1 MCNVVSVT
9 AKPLCKDD
17 FLQRIRKISDSE
29 VQYIILREK
38 YLSEQEYYS
47 LAKEVLSV
55 CDKEKLIIHNF
66 IGTAESLGIKKIH
79 LPFSAFKELNGRRNF
94 DIVGTSVHSVDD
106 AAFAQE
112 NGADYIFQTD
122 SDGQTDPEEFEK
134 FWQIREGYDAI
145 FGNRTSR
152 GDGFSRAVVEKV
164 LCAVLWT
171 YFHVSVP
178 DANAPFR
185 LMKTD
190 YVAGYLP
197 LMPENY
203 NLPNALMTAFGAY
216 FHRKIRFIPIS
227 FKPRQGGTNS
237 INIRKIVKIGRQA
250 LHDFCEIQKAAAKK
264 RG

>member
-112 NGADYIFQTD
+112 NGADYITAGNIYETD
-122 SDGQTDPEEFEK
+122 CKKGLKGKGVNFLRNVCESVDIPVYAIGGINADTAKELKSLNRKNFAGVCVMSLLMQSENINDEVMK
-134 FWQIREGYDAI
+134 IKRELG
-145 FGNRTSR
+145 
-152 GDGFSRAVVEKV
+152 
-164 LCAVLWT
+164 
-171 YFHVSVP
+171 
-178 DANAPFR
+178 
-185 LMKTD
+185 
-190 YVAGYLP
+190 
-197 LMPENY
+197 
-203 NLPNALMTAFGAY
+203 
-216 FHRKIRFIPIS
+216 
-227 FKPRQGGTNS
+227 
-237 INIRKIVKIGRQA
+237 
-250 LHDFCEIQKAAAKK
+250 
-264 RG
+264 

>member
-106 AAFAQE
+106 AAFARE
-112 NGADYIFQTD
+112 NGADYITAGNIFETD
-122 SDGQTDPEEFEK
+122 CKKGLKGKGINFLRNLCDSVNIPVYAIGGINADTAKELKSVKSKNFAGVCVMSLLMQSENINGEVMK
-134 FWQIREGYDAI
+134 IKRELG
-145 FGNRTSR
+145 
-152 GDGFSRAVVEKV
+152 
-164 LCAVLWT
+164 
-171 YFHVSVP
+171 
-178 DANAPFR
+178 
-185 LMKTD
+185 
-190 YVAGYLP
+190 
-197 LMPENY
+197 
-203 NLPNALMTAFGAY
+203 
-216 FHRKIRFIPIS
+216 
-227 FKPRQGGTNS
+227 
-237 INIRKIVKIGRQA
+237 
-250 LHDFCEIQKAAAKK
+250 
-264 RG
+264 

>member
-66 IGTAESLGIKKIH
+66 IGTAVSLGIKKIH
-79 LPFSAFKELNGRRNF
+79 LPFSAFIELNGRRNF

-112 NGADYIFQTD
+112 NGADYITAGNIYETD
-122 SDGQTDPEEFEK
+122 CKKGLKGKRVNFLRNVCESVDIPVYAIGGINADTAGGFNAVTEK
-134 FWQIREGYDAI
+134 NFAGVCVMSLLMQCENIDNE
-145 FGNRTSR
+145 
-152 GDGFSRAVVEKV
+152 V
-164 LCAVLWT
+164 LKLQ
-171 YFHVSVP
+171 SKL
-178 DANAPFR
+178 R
-185 LMKTD
+185 
-190 YVAGYLP
+190 
-197 LMPENY
+197 
-203 NLPNALMTAFGAY
+203 
-216 FHRKIRFIPIS
+216 
-227 FKPRQGGTNS
+227 
-237 INIRKIVKIGRQA
+237 
-250 LHDFCEIQKAAAKK
+250 
-264 RG
+264 

>member
-106 AAFAQE
+106 AAFARE
-112 NGADYIFQTD
+112 NGADYITAGNIYETD
-122 SDGQTDPEEFEK
+122 CKKGLKGKGVNFLRNVCDSVNIPVYAIGGINADTAKELKSLNRKNFAGVCVMSLLMQSENINDEVMK
-134 FWQIREGYDAI
+134 IKRELG
-145 FGNRTSR
+145 
-152 GDGFSRAVVEKV
+152 
-164 LCAVLWT
+164 
-171 YFHVSVP
+171 
-178 DANAPFR
+178 
-185 LMKTD
+185 
-190 YVAGYLP
+190 
-197 LMPENY
+197 
-203 NLPNALMTAFGAY
+203 
-216 FHRKIRFIPIS
+216 
-227 FKPRQGGTNS
+227 
-237 INIRKIVKIGRQA
+237 
-250 LHDFCEIQKAAAKK
+250 
-264 RG
+264 

>member
-1 MCNVVSVT
+1 MCNIVSVT

-106 AAFAQE
+106 AAFARE
-112 NGADYIFQTD
+112 NGADYITAGNIYETD
-122 SDGQTDPEEFEK
+122 CKKGLKGKGVNFLRNVCESVDIPVYAIGGINADTAGGFNAVTEK
-134 FWQIREGYDAI
+134 NFAGVCVMSLLMQCENIDNE
-145 FGNRTSR
+145 
-152 GDGFSRAVVEKV
+152 V
-164 LCAVLWT
+164 LKLQ
-171 YFHVSVP
+171 SKL
-178 DANAPFR
+178 R
-185 LMKTD
+185 
-190 YVAGYLP
+190 
-197 LMPENY
+197 
-203 NLPNALMTAFGAY
+203 
-216 FHRKIRFIPIS
+216 
-227 FKPRQGGTNS
+227 
-237 INIRKIVKIGRQA
+237 
-250 LHDFCEIQKAAAKK
+250 
-264 RG
+264 

>member
-79 LPFSAFKELNGRRNF
+79 LPFSAFKELNSRRNF

-112 NGADYIFQTD
+112 NGAVYITAGNIYETD
-122 SDGQTDPEEFEK
+122 CKKGLKGKGVNFLRNVCESVDIPVYAIGGINADTAGGFNAVTEK
-134 FWQIREGYDAI
+134 NFAGVCVMSLLMQCENIDNE
-145 FGNRTSR
+145 
-152 GDGFSRAVVEKV
+152 V
-164 LCAVLWT
+164 LKLQ
-171 YFHVSVP
+171 SKL
-178 DANAPFR
+178 R
-185 LMKTD
+185 
-190 YVAGYLP
+190 
-197 LMPENY
+197 
-203 NLPNALMTAFGAY
+203 
-216 FHRKIRFIPIS
+216 
-227 FKPRQGGTNS
+227 
-237 INIRKIVKIGRQA
+237 
-250 LHDFCEIQKAAAKK
+250 
-264 RG
+264 

>member
-79 LPFSAFKELNGRRNF
+79 LPFSAFKELNSRRNF

-112 NGADYIFQTD
+112 NGADYITTGNIYETD
-122 SDGQTDPEEFEK
+122 CKKGLKGKGVNFLRNVCESVDIPVYAIGGINADTASGFKAVTEK
-134 FWQIREGYDAI
+134 NFAGVCVMSLLMQCENIDNE
-145 FGNRTSR
+145 
-152 GDGFSRAVVEKV
+152 V
-164 LCAVLWT
+164 LKLQ
-171 YFHVSVP
+171 SKL
-178 DANAPFR
+178 R
-185 LMKTD
+185 
-190 YVAGYLP
+190 
-197 LMPENY
+197 
-203 NLPNALMTAFGAY
+203 
-216 FHRKIRFIPIS
+216 
-227 FKPRQGGTNS
+227 
-237 INIRKIVKIGRQA
+237 
-250 LHDFCEIQKAAAKK
+250 
-264 RG
+264 

>member
-112 NGADYIFQTD
+112 NGADYITAGNIYETD
-122 SDGQTDPEEFEK
+122 CKKGLKGKGVNFLRNVCDSVNIPVYAIGGINADTASGFKAVTEK
-134 FWQIREGYDAI
+134 NFAGVCVMSLLMQCENIDNE
-145 FGNRTSR
+145 
-152 GDGFSRAVVEKV
+152 V
-164 LCAVLWT
+164 LKLQ
-171 YFHVSVP
+171 SKL
-178 DANAPFR
+178 R
-185 LMKTD
+185 
-190 YVAGYLP
+190 
-197 LMPENY
+197 
-203 NLPNALMTAFGAY
+203 
-216 FHRKIRFIPIS
+216 
-227 FKPRQGGTNS
+227 
-237 INIRKIVKIGRQA
+237 
-250 LHDFCEIQKAAAKK
+250 
-264 RG
+264 

>member
-1 MCNVVSVT
+1 MDTLYIVIPAYNESENIKRTIEEWCPVVEKHNGGGASRLVIINDGSRDDT
-9 AKPLCKDD
+9 YEIASAECEPHPLLTVLTKP
-17 FLQRIRKISDSE
+17 
-29 VQYIILREK
+29 
-38 YLSEQEYYS
+38 
-47 LAKEVLSV
+47 
-55 CDKEKLIIHNF
+55 
-66 IGTAESLGIKKIH
+66 
-79 LPFSAFKELNGRRNF
+79 
-94 DIVGTSVHSVDD
+94 
-106 AAFAQE
+106 
-112 NGADYIFQTD
+112 NGA
-122 SDGQTDPEEFEK
+122 DGQTDPAEFEK
-134 FWQIREGYDAI
+134 FWQIREDYDAI

-185 LMKTD
+185 LMKAD
-190 YVAGYLP
+190 YVAEYLP

-203 NLPNALMTAFGAY
+203 NLPNALLTAFGAY

>member
-106 AAFAQE
+106 AAFARE
-112 NGADYIFQTD
+112 NGADYITAGNIYETD
-122 SDGQTDPEEFEK
+122 CKKGLKGKGVNFL
-134 FWQIREGYDAI
+134 R
-145 FGNRTSR
+145 N
-152 GDGFSRAVVEKV
+152 V
-164 LCAVLWT
+164 
-171 YFHVSVP
+171 
-178 DANAPFR
+178 
-185 LMKTD
+185 
-190 YVAGYLP
+190 
-197 LMPENY
+197 
-203 NLPNALMTAFGAY
+203 
-216 FHRKIRFIPIS
+216 
-227 FKPRQGGTNS
+227 
-237 INIRKIVKIGRQA
+237 
-250 LHDFCEIQKAAAKK
+250 CEIVDIPVYEIGGINADTASGFKAVTEKNFAGVCVMSLLMQCENIDNEVLKLQSK
-264 RG
+264 LR

>member
-112 NGADYIFQTD
+112 NGADYITAGNIYETD
-122 SDGQTDPEEFEK
+122 CKKGLKGKGANFLRNVCESVDIPVYAIGGINADTASGFKAVTEK
-134 FWQIREGYDAI
+134 NFAGVCVMSLLMQCENIDNE
-145 FGNRTSR
+145 
-152 GDGFSRAVVEKV
+152 V
-164 LCAVLWT
+164 LKLQ
-171 YFHVSVP
+171 SKL
-178 DANAPFR
+178 R
-185 LMKTD
+185 
-190 YVAGYLP
+190 
-197 LMPENY
+197 
-203 NLPNALMTAFGAY
+203 
-216 FHRKIRFIPIS
+216 
-227 FKPRQGGTNS
+227 
-237 INIRKIVKIGRQA
+237 
-250 LHDFCEIQKAAAKK
+250 
-264 RG
+264 

>member
-112 NGADYIFQTD
+112 NGADYITAGNIYETD
-122 SDGQTDPEEFEK
+122 CKKGLKGKGVNFLRNVCESVDIPVYAIGGINADTAKELKSLNRKNFAGVCVMSLLMQ
-134 FWQIREGYDAI
+134 RENINDE
-145 FGNRTSR
+145 
-152 GDGFSRAVVEKV
+152 V
-164 LCAVLWT
+164 
-171 YFHVSVP
+171 
-178 DANAPFR
+178 
-185 LMKTD
+185 MK
-190 YVAGYLP
+190 
-197 LMPENY
+197 
-203 NLPNALMTAFGAY
+203 
-216 FHRKIRFIPIS
+216 I
-227 FKPRQGGTNS
+227 
-237 INIRKIVKIGRQA
+237 
-250 LHDFCEIQKAAAKK
+250 K
-264 RG
+264 RELG

>member
-112 NGADYIFQTD
+112 NGADYITAGNIYETD
-122 SDGQTDPEEFEK
+122 CKKGLKGKGVNFLRNVCDSVNIPVYAIGGINADTAKELKSLNRKNFAGVCVMSLLMQSENINDEVMK
-134 FWQIREGYDAI
+134 IKRELG
-145 FGNRTSR
+145 
-152 GDGFSRAVVEKV
+152 
-164 LCAVLWT
+164 
-171 YFHVSVP
+171 
-178 DANAPFR
+178 
-185 LMKTD
+185 
-190 YVAGYLP
+190 
-197 LMPENY
+197 
-203 NLPNALMTAFGAY
+203 
-216 FHRKIRFIPIS
+216 
-227 FKPRQGGTNS
+227 
-237 INIRKIVKIGRQA
+237 
-250 LHDFCEIQKAAAKK
+250 
-264 RG
+264 

>member
-79 LPFSAFKELNGRRNF
+79 LPFSAFKELNSRRNF

-112 NGADYIFQTD
+112 NGADYITAGNIYETD
-122 SDGQTDPEEFEK
+122 CKKGLKGKGVNFLRNVCESVDIPVYAIGGINADTASGFKAVTEK
-134 FWQIREGYDAI
+134 NFAGVCVMSLLMQCENIDNE
-145 FGNRTSR
+145 
-152 GDGFSRAVVEKV
+152 V
-164 LCAVLWT
+164 LKLQ
-171 YFHVSVP
+171 SKL
-178 DANAPFR
+178 R
-185 LMKTD
+185 
-190 YVAGYLP
+190 
-197 LMPENY
+197 
-203 NLPNALMTAFGAY
+203 
-216 FHRKIRFIPIS
+216 
-227 FKPRQGGTNS
+227 
-237 INIRKIVKIGRQA
+237 
-250 LHDFCEIQKAAAKK
+250 
-264 RG
+264 

>member
-112 NGADYIFQTD
+112 NGADYITAGNIYETD
-122 SDGQTDPEEFEK
+122 CKKGLKGKGVNFLRNVCESVDIPVYAIGGINADTAKELKSVNRKNFAGVCVMSLLMQSENINDEVMK
-134 FWQIREGYDAI
+134 IKRELG
-145 FGNRTSR
+145 
-152 GDGFSRAVVEKV
+152 
-164 LCAVLWT
+164 
-171 YFHVSVP
+171 
-178 DANAPFR
+178 
-185 LMKTD
+185 
-190 YVAGYLP
+190 
-197 LMPENY
+197 
-203 NLPNALMTAFGAY
+203 
-216 FHRKIRFIPIS
+216 
-227 FKPRQGGTNS
+227 
-237 INIRKIVKIGRQA
+237 
-250 LHDFCEIQKAAAKK
+250 
-264 RG
+264 

>member
-94 DIVGTSVHSVDD
+94 DIVGTSVHSVAD

-112 NGADYIFQTD
+112 NGADYITAGNIYETD
-122 SDGQTDPEEFEK
+122 CKKGLKGKGVNFLRNVCESVDIPVYAIGGINADTAKELKSVNRKNFAGVCVMSLLMQSENINDEVMK
-134 FWQIREGYDAI
+134 IKRELG
-145 FGNRTSR
+145 
-152 GDGFSRAVVEKV
+152 
-164 LCAVLWT
+164 
-171 YFHVSVP
+171 
-178 DANAPFR
+178 
-185 LMKTD
+185 
-190 YVAGYLP
+190 
-197 LMPENY
+197 
-203 NLPNALMTAFGAY
+203 
-216 FHRKIRFIPIS
+216 
-227 FKPRQGGTNS
+227 
-237 INIRKIVKIGRQA
+237 
-250 LHDFCEIQKAAAKK
+250 
-264 RG
+264 

>member
-66 IGTAESLGIKKIH
+66 IGTAKSLGIKKIH

-112 NGADYIFQTD
+112 NGADYITAGNIYETD
-122 SDGQTDPEEFEK
+122 CKKGLKGKGVNFLRSVCDSVNIPVYAIGGINADTAKELKSVNRKNFAGVCVMSLLMQSENINDEVMK
-134 FWQIREGYDAI
+134 IKRELG
-145 FGNRTSR
+145 
-152 GDGFSRAVVEKV
+152 
-164 LCAVLWT
+164 
-171 YFHVSVP
+171 
-178 DANAPFR
+178 
-185 LMKTD
+185 
-190 YVAGYLP
+190 
-197 LMPENY
+197 
-203 NLPNALMTAFGAY
+203 
-216 FHRKIRFIPIS
+216 
-227 FKPRQGGTNS
+227 
-237 INIRKIVKIGRQA
+237 
-250 LHDFCEIQKAAAKK
+250 
-264 RG
+264 

>member
-38 YLSEQEYYS
+38 YLSEREYYS

-79 LPFSAFKELNGRRNF
+79 LPFSAFKKLNGRRNF

-112 NGADYIFQTD
+112 NGADYITAGNIYETD
-122 SDGQTDPEEFEK
+122 CKKGLKGKGVNFLRNVCESVDIPVYAIGGINADTAGGFNAVTEK
-134 FWQIREGYDAI
+134 NFAGVCVMSLLMQCENIDNE
-145 FGNRTSR
+145 
-152 GDGFSRAVVEKV
+152 V
-164 LCAVLWT
+164 LKLQ
-171 YFHVSVP
+171 SKL
-178 DANAPFR
+178 R
-185 LMKTD
+185 
-190 YVAGYLP
+190 
-197 LMPENY
+197 
-203 NLPNALMTAFGAY
+203 
-216 FHRKIRFIPIS
+216 
-227 FKPRQGGTNS
+227 
-237 INIRKIVKIGRQA
+237 
-250 LHDFCEIQKAAAKK
+250 
-264 RG
+264 

>member
-17 FLQRIRKISDSE
+17 FLQKIQKISDSDT
-29 VQYIILREK
+29 QYIILREK

-112 NGADYIFQTD
+112 NGADYITAGNIYETD
-122 SDGQTDPEEFEK
+122 CKKGLKGKGVNFLRNVCESVDIPVYAIGGINADTAKELKSVNRKNFAGVCVMSLLMQSENINDEVMK
-134 FWQIREGYDAI
+134 IKRELG
-145 FGNRTSR
+145 
-152 GDGFSRAVVEKV
+152 
-164 LCAVLWT
+164 
-171 YFHVSVP
+171 
-178 DANAPFR
+178 
-185 LMKTD
+185 
-190 YVAGYLP
+190 
-197 LMPENY
+197 
-203 NLPNALMTAFGAY
+203 
-216 FHRKIRFIPIS
+216 
-227 FKPRQGGTNS
+227 
-237 INIRKIVKIGRQA
+237 
-250 LHDFCEIQKAAAKK
+250 
-264 RG
+264 

>member
-106 AAFAQE
+106 AAFARE
-112 NGADYIFQTD
+112 NGADYITAGNIYETD
-122 SDGQTDPEEFEK
+122 CKKGLKGKGVNFLRNVCDSVNIPVYAIGGINADTAKELKSVNRKNFAGVCVMSLLMQSENINDEVMK
-134 FWQIREGYDAI
+134 IKRELG
-145 FGNRTSR
+145 
-152 GDGFSRAVVEKV
+152 
-164 LCAVLWT
+164 
-171 YFHVSVP
+171 
-178 DANAPFR
+178 
-185 LMKTD
+185 
-190 YVAGYLP
+190 
-197 LMPENY
+197 
-203 NLPNALMTAFGAY
+203 
-216 FHRKIRFIPIS
+216 
-227 FKPRQGGTNS
+227 
-237 INIRKIVKIGRQA
+237 
-250 LHDFCEIQKAAAKK
+250 
-264 RG
+264 

>member
-55 CDKEKLIIHNF
+55 CDREKLIIHNF

-112 NGADYIFQTD
+112 NGADYITAGNIYETD
-122 SDGQTDPEEFEK
+122 CKKGLKGKGVNFLRNVCESVDIPVYAIGGINADTAGGFNAVTEK
-134 FWQIREGYDAI
+134 NFAGVCVMSLLMQCENIDNE
-145 FGNRTSR
+145 
-152 GDGFSRAVVEKV
+152 V
-164 LCAVLWT
+164 LKLQ
-171 YFHVSVP
+171 SKL
-178 DANAPFR
+178 R
-185 LMKTD
+185 
-190 YVAGYLP
+190 
-197 LMPENY
+197 
-203 NLPNALMTAFGAY
+203 
-216 FHRKIRFIPIS
+216 
-227 FKPRQGGTNS
+227 
-237 INIRKIVKIGRQA
+237 
-250 LHDFCEIQKAAAKK
+250 
-264 RG
+264 

>member
-9 AKPLCKDD
+9 AMPLCKDD

-106 AAFAQE
+106 AAFARE
-112 NGADYIFQTD
+112 NGADYITAGNIYETD
-122 SDGQTDPEEFEK
+122 CKKGLKGKGVNFLRNVCESVDIPV
-134 FWQIREGYDAI
+134 YAI
-145 FGNRTSR
+145 G
-152 GDGFSRAVVEKV
+152 GI
-164 LCAVLWT
+164 
-171 YFHVSVP
+171 
-178 DANAPFR
+178 NAD
-185 LMKTD
+185 T
-190 YVAGYLP
+190 AG
-197 LMPENY
+197 
-203 NLPNALMTAFGAY
+203 
-216 FHRKIRFIPIS
+216 S
-227 FKPRQGGTNS
+227 FKAVTEKNFAGVCVMSLLMQCE
-237 INIRKIVKIGRQA
+237 NIDNEVLKLQSKLR
-250 LHDFCEIQKAAAKK
+250 
-264 RG
+264 

>member
-112 NGADYIFQTD
+112 NGADYITAGNIYETD
-122 SDGQTDPEEFEK
+122 CKKGLKGKGVNFLRNVCESVDIPVYAIGGINADTAKELKSVNRKNFAGVCVMSLLMQSENINEEVMK
-134 FWQIREGYDAI
+134 IKRELG
-145 FGNRTSR
+145 
-152 GDGFSRAVVEKV
+152 
-164 LCAVLWT
+164 
-171 YFHVSVP
+171 
-178 DANAPFR
+178 
-185 LMKTD
+185 
-190 YVAGYLP
+190 
-197 LMPENY
+197 
-203 NLPNALMTAFGAY
+203 
-216 FHRKIRFIPIS
+216 
-227 FKPRQGGTNS
+227 
-237 INIRKIVKIGRQA
+237 
-250 LHDFCEIQKAAAKK
+250 
-264 RG
+264 

>member
-9 AKPLCKDD
+9 AKALCKDD

-79 LPFSAFKELNGRRNF
+79 LPFSAFKELNSRRNF

-112 NGADYIFQTD
+112 NGADYITAGNIYETD
-122 SDGQTDPEEFEK
+122 CKKGLKGKGVNFLRNVCESVDIPVYAIGGINADTAGGFNAVTEK
-134 FWQIREGYDAI
+134 NFAGVCVMSLLMQCENIDNE
-145 FGNRTSR
+145 
-152 GDGFSRAVVEKV
+152 V
-164 LCAVLWT
+164 LKLQ
-171 YFHVSVP
+171 SKL
-178 DANAPFR
+178 R
-185 LMKTD
+185 
-190 YVAGYLP
+190 
-197 LMPENY
+197 
-203 NLPNALMTAFGAY
+203 
-216 FHRKIRFIPIS
+216 
-227 FKPRQGGTNS
+227 
-237 INIRKIVKIGRQA
+237 
-250 LHDFCEIQKAAAKK
+250 
-264 RG
+264 

>member
-79 LPFSAFKELNGRRNF
+79 LPFSAFKELNGRRNI

-112 NGADYIFQTD
+112 NGADYITAGNIYETD
-122 SDGQTDPEEFEK
+122 CKKGLKGKGVNFLRNVCESVDIPVYAIGGINADTAKELKSVNRKNFAGVCVMSLLMQSENINDEVMK
-134 FWQIREGYDAI
+134 IKRELG
-145 FGNRTSR
+145 
-152 GDGFSRAVVEKV
+152 
-164 LCAVLWT
+164 
-171 YFHVSVP
+171 
-178 DANAPFR
+178 
-185 LMKTD
+185 
-190 YVAGYLP
+190 
-197 LMPENY
+197 
-203 NLPNALMTAFGAY
+203 
-216 FHRKIRFIPIS
+216 
-227 FKPRQGGTNS
+227 
-237 INIRKIVKIGRQA
+237 
-250 LHDFCEIQKAAAKK
+250 
-264 RG
+264 

>member
-106 AAFAQE
+106 AAFARE
-112 NGADYIFQTD
+112 NGADYITAGNIYETD
-122 SDGQTDPEEFEK
+122 CKKGRKGKGVNFLRNVCDSVNIPVYAIGGINADTAKELKSLNRKNFAGVCVMSLLMQSENINDEVMK
-134 FWQIREGYDAI
+134 IKRELG
-145 FGNRTSR
+145 
-152 GDGFSRAVVEKV
+152 
-164 LCAVLWT
+164 
-171 YFHVSVP
+171 
-178 DANAPFR
+178 
-185 LMKTD
+185 
-190 YVAGYLP
+190 
-197 LMPENY
+197 
-203 NLPNALMTAFGAY
+203 
-216 FHRKIRFIPIS
+216 
-227 FKPRQGGTNS
+227 
-237 INIRKIVKIGRQA
+237 
-250 LHDFCEIQKAAAKK
+250 
-264 RG
+264 